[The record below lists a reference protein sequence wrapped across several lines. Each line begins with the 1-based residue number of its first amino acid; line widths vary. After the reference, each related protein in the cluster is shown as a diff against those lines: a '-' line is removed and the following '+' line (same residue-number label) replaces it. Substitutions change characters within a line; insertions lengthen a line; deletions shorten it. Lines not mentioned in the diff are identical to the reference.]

1 MNRPLMI
8 NSFDPA
14 QAHDLDPVIEQLLK
28 RRAKVLGP
36 SYKLFYE
43 KPVHFVR
50 AEGVWMYD
58 SHNTPYLDVY
68 NNVPSVG
75 HCHPHVVEAVSK
87 QMALLNTHTRYL
99 YDTVLTY
106 AEKLIATFP
115 EELANVMFTCTGS
128 ESSDLAVRIARC
140 HTGNTGIIVTENAY
154 HGITAAIAE
163 MSPSLGEGVALGS
176 MVRLV
181 PAPDAYRAGDKDV
194 GDAFAESVEAAI
206 ADMLRHGIRPAA
218 LSRQAWGQTLG
229 SAPLMLAVGVTLLSA
244 FGQFTLFSYFAPYF
258 FQTLG
263 LGGGALSLMF
273 LWFGA
278 FGLAGNVGLSRWID
292 RIGAPRAVLL
302 TLGAMVLTLLL
313 WPLGQAGIWQ
323 QALVLVPWAL
333 GCFACNSAQQ
343 ARLVHLSPALA
354 PATVALNTSAMY
366 GGQALGAALGGI
378 LIAQGHMLRL
388 HQVGLVVL
396 ILAMALS
403 VWAARAQKRS

>member
-1 MNRPLMI
+1 MTPTISPTDKALPRSLWALMMG
-8 NSFDPA
+8 NF
-14 QAHDLDPVIEQLLK
+14 VI
-28 RRAKVLGP
+28 GT
-36 SYKLFYE
+36 
-43 KPVHFVR
+43 
-50 AEGVWMYD
+50 GVMVVPGTLND
-58 SHNTPYLDVY
+58 ISTSLDVSI
-68 NNVPSVG
+68 PQAG
-75 HCHPHVVEAVSK
+75 
-87 QMALLNTHTRYL
+87 QL
-99 YDTVLTY
+99 
-106 AEKLIATFP
+106 
-115 EELANVMFTCTGS
+115 
-128 ESSDLAVRIARC
+128 
-140 HTGNTGIIVTENAY
+140 
-154 HGITAAIAE
+154 ITAAAILMGLGAPAFATLVAGWDRRRLLTLSLAWYALLTGICALAPNYATLLPLRVLAVIAPAIFTPQAAASVGLLV
-163 MSPSLGEGVALGS
+163 SPAQRGRAITFVFLGWSVASVMGMPLSAWIGGTLGWRWAFGLVALMS
-176 MVRLV
+176 L
-181 PAPDAYRAGDKDV
+181 A
-194 GDAFAESVEAAI
+194 SAAWVWRE
-206 ADMLRHGIRPAA
+206 MPNGIRPAA

-366 GGQALGAALGGI
+366 GGQALGAALGGL

-396 ILAMALS
+396 VLAMALS
-403 VWAARAQKRS
+403 VGAARAQKRS

>member
-1 MNRPLMI
+1 MTTTISPTDKALPRSLWALMMGNFVI
-8 NSFDPA
+8 GTGVMVVPGTLNDISTSLNVSIP
-14 QAHDLDPVIEQLLK
+14 QAGQL
-28 RRAKVLGP
+28 
-36 SYKLFYE
+36 
-43 KPVHFVR
+43 
-50 AEGVWMYD
+50 
-58 SHNTPYLDVY
+58 
-68 NNVPSVG
+68 
-75 HCHPHVVEAVSK
+75 
-87 QMALLNTHTRYL
+87 
-99 YDTVLTY
+99 
-106 AEKLIATFP
+106 
-115 EELANVMFTCTGS
+115 
-128 ESSDLAVRIARC
+128 
-140 HTGNTGIIVTENAY
+140 
-154 HGITAAIAE
+154 ITAAAIL
-163 MSPSLGEGVALGS
+163 MGLG
-176 MVRLV
+176 
-181 PAPDAYRAGDKDV
+181 AP
-194 GDAFAESVEAAI
+194 AFATLVAGWDRRRLLTLSLVWYALLTGICALAPNYATLLPLRVLAVIAPAVFTPQAAASVGLLVSPAQRGRAITFVFLGWSVASVMGMPLSAWIGGTLGWRWAFGLVAAMSVVS
-206 ADMLRHGIRPAA
+206 AACVWREMPNGIRPAA

-343 ARLVHLSPALA
+343 ARLVHLSPTLA

-403 VWAARAQKRS
+403 VWAARKDRGQRLGAVRA